1 MKKVILM
8 TCAVAMFATAQAK
21 PLDNA
26 KLSMNKNNI
35 KVWTYQNSQN
45 PVFLYKAETIYDTP
59 LEKAVGLILDVDHA
73 VKWVPYMGSVKV
85 RSRDDKKG
93 EFLLYMVLDFP
104 FPLKDRDLVVQGKM
118 VKDAQGVISIK
129 NKAIDKGY
137 AKNPDYVRLT
147 HYEGDWSF
155 QKLANNKV
163 KVSTY
168 GYANPEGSIPLT
180 FVNMF
185 VQQQPYQMLQKMKLE
200 LAQRSSIPALP
211 EALR

>member
-1 MKKVILM
+1 
-8 TCAVAMFATAQAK
+8 
-21 PLDNA
+21 
-26 KLSMNKNNI
+26 
-35 KVWTYQNSQN
+35 
-45 PVFLYKAETIYDTP
+45 
-59 LEKAVGLILDVDHA
+59 
-73 VKWVPYMGSVKV
+73 
-85 RSRDDKKG
+85 
-93 EFLLYMVLDFP
+93 
-104 FPLKDRDLVVQGKM
+104 M

-200 LAQRSSIPALP
+200 LAQRSNIPALP